1 MDMLI
6 FLLSSLITRDDVTNT
21 LKMIQRQKMTLCWT
35 KISLFGKY
43 VKNSRISVKMIFLE
57 EGI

>member
-21 LKMIQRQKMTLCWT
+21 LKMIQRQKMTLYWT

-43 VKNSRISVKMIFLE
+43 VKNSRISVKMTFLG